1 MITLN
6 EFRKRGFGM
15 TAYEF
20 FEVCN
25 KYNIEPDIAMEN
37 DNIKNAVDLGE
48 YHKIETLLKEEF

>member
-1 MITLN
+1 MTLN

-37 DNIKNAVDLGE
+37 DSIRMAVDLCE
-48 YHKIETLLKEEF
+48 YHKIETILNEEF

>member
-1 MITLN
+1 
-6 EFRKRGFGM
+6 M

-37 DNIKNAVDLGE
+37 DNIKDAVDLGE
-48 YHKIETLLKEEF
+48 YHKIETILNEEF

>member
-48 YHKIETLLKEEF
+48 YHKIETILK